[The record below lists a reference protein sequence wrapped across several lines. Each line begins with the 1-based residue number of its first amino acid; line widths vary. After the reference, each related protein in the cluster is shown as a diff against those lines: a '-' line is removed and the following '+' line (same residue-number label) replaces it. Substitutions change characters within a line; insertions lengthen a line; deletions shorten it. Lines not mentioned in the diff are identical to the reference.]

1 MIDRI
6 RKEQRLKEITDEIAE
21 KDRKRRE
28 KAQIL
33 IDIQPTSKNQEVR
46 KVPFNEAVA
55 QINEENEFIIKHND

>member
-33 IDIQPTSKNQEVR
+33 FDIQPTSKNQEVR

>member
-33 IDIQPTSKNQEVR
+33 IDLLPTAKNHEAR
-46 KVPFNEAVA
+46 KVPFIEAVA
-55 QINEENEFIIKHND
+55 QINEENDFIIKHNE